1 MPEESLQSLKQHP
14 KILDLY
20 RAKLS
25 LKQDGKRWR
34 GRCPYHNDAHAT
46 NFDVFQHE
54 GTWIFKCLSCGQAG
68 SVLDLIQKTDGVDFK
83 GAVAVV
89 RQFTSEWSQNAE
101 KVSQVFKPLGQEESK
116 VRKTYSLEEYGRLE
130 NALKN
135 SPEARK
141 FLESRGI
148 SLETAQRLRIGF
160 RQDVGKLAGESG
172 ASVAASGWLA
182 FPTFSDTSGSS
193 GQSVSSLKYRSTR
206 GKFFCKQPGMGTS
219 IFNLQTLDFLE
230 PVFLVEGEF
239 DALTFEQAGY
249 KAVSLPN
256 AQYQPTPEDKDLLL
270 SAESVILAGDNDD
283 AGKKAMTKLFREMR
297 ERTFLLQ
304 WPEGV
309 KDANQFFLETCG
321 RDLSVFRTKI
331 DGLVAAARSKPM
343 EGVYDVRQ
351 RLLTQDREASVGHP
365 NRLKFSLRSLD
376 EMAIIDPGTVTTF
389 YSTDSGMG
397 KTTLVFQ
404 ETLHAAI
411 SGKEVVVN
419 YQAEMSPDQI
429 DTILVSHLLRKD
441 RLTLTAED
449 YKTAGRLLPADLKY
463 YIGRNT
469 SFTSMTEVLDL
480 IESAARRFGATV
492 CVLDNL
498 HFLSRNEQDPI
509 KAQANAMQRIT
520 NMAGSLDLKFILVHQ
535 ARKAD
540 QNHKRKVTHVS
551 DLDGSKAVQNDSST
565 IFSIH
570 REEIKH
576 ARDEESSGSN
586 EYDPVTEIRLQ
597 KIREKGPG
605 KSYTQLLFLGA
616 MCRFS
621 EIARLNE
628 PQLFG
633 DGQ

>member
-14 KILDLY
+14 KVLDLY
-20 RAKLS
+20 RSRLS

-68 SVLDLIQKTDGVDFK
+68 SILDLIQKTDNCDLRAAVKIAREYCSDF
-83 GAVAVV
+83 A
-89 RQFTSEWSQNAE
+89 NART
-101 KVSQVFKPLGQEESK
+101 QVENVFRPLGVPDAPK
-116 VRKTYSLEEYGRLE
+116 KTYSEESYKALE

-135 SPEARK
+135 APEAIS
-141 FLESRGI
+141 FLQARGI
-148 SLETAQRLRIGF
+148 SLAVAQRLRLGY
-160 RQDVGKLAGESG
+160 RADVGKLAGESG
-172 ASVAASGWLA
+172 ANVAASGWLA
-182 FPTFSDTSGSS
+182 FPTFSDISGSS
-193 GQSVSSLKYRSTR
+193 GQSVTSLKYRSTR
-206 GKFFCKQPGMGTS
+206 GKFFCKQPGMTTEL
-219 IFNLQTLDFLE
+219 FNKQTIDMME

-239 DALTFEQAGY
+239 DAMTFEQAGY

-321 RDLSVFRTKI
+321 RDVSVFRTKI

-351 RLLTQDREASVGHP
+351 RLLTQDRESSIDHP
-365 NRLKFSLRSLD
+365 SRLRFSLPALD
-376 EMAIIDPGTVTTF
+376 QMAIIDPGTVTTF

-404 ETLHAAI
+404 ETLYGAMAN
-411 SGKEVVVN
+411 KEVVVN

-429 DTILVSHLLRKD
+429 DTILASHLLRKD

-449 YKTAGRLLPADLKY
+449 YKTAGRLLPADVKY

-469 SFTSMTEVLDL
+469 SFTTMTEVLDL

-492 CVLDNL
+492 VVLDNL

-520 NMAGSLDLKFILVHQ
+520 NMAGALDLKFILVHQ

-551 DLDGSKAVQNDSST
+551 DLDGSKAVQNDSSF

-576 ARDEESSGSN
+576 ARDGENLGSN
-586 EYDPVTEIRLQ
+586 EYDPITEIRLQ

-605 KSYTQLLFLGA
+605 KSYTNLMFLGKI
-616 MCRFS
+616 CTFS
-621 EIARLNE
+621 ELARIEE

-633 DGQ
+633 DQQ